1 MIMII
6 ISKNSAGSVTN
17 AILSQQIQIKR
28 RNLHV
33 FDRAVDMHVFPPAF
47 DQKGTHFCLQCF
59 PLEALRFGTQHTFTM
74 RCLNLIFRELPS
86 DLKFL
91 PFHHVDEHLR

>member
-1 MIMII
+1 MII

-59 PLEALRFGTQHTFTM
+59 PLEALRFRTQHTFTI
-74 RCLNLIFRELPS
+74 RWLNIIFRELPS
-86 DLKFL
+86 DFKSL